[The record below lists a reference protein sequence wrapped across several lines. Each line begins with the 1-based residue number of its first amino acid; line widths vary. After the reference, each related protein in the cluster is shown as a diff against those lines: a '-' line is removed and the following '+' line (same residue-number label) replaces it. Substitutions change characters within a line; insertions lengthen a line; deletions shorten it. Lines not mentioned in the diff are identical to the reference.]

1 MLETLRRVVTDQGSN
16 GKSTVWLNGPPGK
29 IMEEGGYGV
38 GELWICKAQSPDLS
52 GTEDTVL
59 GDLMLEPPKD
69 GITFRYF
76 IVSPEKRDMTPEERA
91 ELDAATAAAFETA
104 GAGHARVDTNR
115 HPAMHKTATLDFIV
129 LLRGEVTLLLD
140 EDEVDLIQGDVVVQ
154 RATNHAWVNHGTEPA
169 LLAAVL
175 IDAST

>member
-52 GTEDTVL
+52 GTQDTVL

-104 GAGHARVDTNR
+104 GAG
-115 HPAMHKTATLDFIV
+115 
-129 LLRGEVTLLLD
+129 
-140 EDEVDLIQGDVVVQ
+140 
-154 RATNHAWVNHGTEPA
+154 
-169 LLAAVL
+169 LASGHT
-175 IDAST
+175 D